1 MDGCSGDR
9 EAGSALVH
17 VSWMPQGAVLLEA
30 GAGRLQT
37 ALRAAPGATL
47 ADIACVLL
55 DWLAS
60 ALHPCYEGQTL
71 PGMHDS
77 TLAYCL
83 WAGPHARLGMQD
95 TLVYAL
101 RHSSTLCFCAG
112 DSYVTVK
119 AYWGVDATGMRD
131 RVEVV
136 GDKCNVD
143 IGGFGDPPYT
153 PTSVRLEDSRSG
165 VRLAWACGGGHA

>member
-1 MDGCSGDR
+1 MDGCSLDR
-9 EAGSALVH
+9 EARSVLVYAH
-17 VSWMPQGAVLLEA
+17 CMPQGAVLLEA
-30 GAGRLQT
+30 GAGRLRT

-71 PGMHDS
+71 LDMRDAA
-77 TLAYCL
+77 LAYCL

-95 TLVYAL
+95 TLAYAL
-101 RHSSTLCFCAG
+101 RHSDTLCFCAG
-112 DSYVTVK
+112 GSYVTVK

-136 GDKCNVD
+136 GDKHDVD
-143 IGGFGDPPYT
+143 IGGLGDPPYVST
-153 PTSVRLEDSRSG
+153 PVKFENGRSG
-165 VRLAWACGGGHA
+165 EHRVEICCSDSI

>member
-1 MDGCSGDR
+1 MDGCGR
-9 EAGSALVH
+9 GRGPGSALAYA
-17 VSWMPQGAVLLEA
+17 SCMPQCAILLEA
-30 GAGRLQT
+30 EAERLRT

-47 ADIACVLL
+47 ADIASVLL
-55 DWLAS
+55 EWLTS
-60 ALHPCYEGQTL
+60 ALHTCYEGQTL
-71 PGMHDS
+71 PDMRDAAP
-77 TLAYCL
+77 AYCC
-83 WAGPHARLGMQD
+83 WAGPHAQLGMQV
-95 TLVYAL
+95 TLASAL
-101 RHSSTLCFCAG
+101 RHSGTLYFCAG
-112 DSYVTVK
+112 NCRVTVK

>member
-1 MDGCSGDR
+1 MDGCSMDR
-9 EAGSALVH
+9 GAGSALVY

-30 GAGRLQT
+30 GAGRLRT

-60 ALHPCYEGQTL
+60 ALHPCYEGQAL
-71 PGMHDS
+71 PGMRDAA
-77 TLAYCL
+77 LAYCL

-95 TLVYAL
+95 TLAYAL

-112 DSYVTVK
+112 GCYVTVK
-119 AYWGVDATGMRD
+119 AYRGVDATGMRD

-136 GDKCNVD
+136 GDKYDMD
-143 IGGFGDPPYT
+143 IGGFGDPLYT
-153 PTSVRLEDSRSG
+153 PTSARLEDGRSG
-165 VRLAWACGGGHA
+165 VRLAWACGGGRA